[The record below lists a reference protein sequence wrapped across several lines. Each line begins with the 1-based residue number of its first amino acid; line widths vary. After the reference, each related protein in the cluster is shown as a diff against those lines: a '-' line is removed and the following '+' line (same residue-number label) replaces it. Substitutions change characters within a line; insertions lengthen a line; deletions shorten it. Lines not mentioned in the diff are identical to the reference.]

1 MSNAELDAKITEY
14 SNATKAY
21 GDLLLEAQSYLAE
34 ILTTEQMAKIEEFQ
48 KKLDDAKD
56 NAGKLGKDV
65 FLTTQALHKDN
76 PDQKVIKGIT
86 AGIGSTEIAD
96 NTPYDDAAI
105 YRDWKDQLPVN
116 CIKINKTELAKFPV
130 PGLDILKYKTGK
142 TKLSATVETNDKACK
157 TIAKKIE
164 WMCDVHRI
172 PHPEDMGNPDE
183 IRDLYTNWQRELRN
197 AQY

>member
-1 MSNAELDAKITEY
+1 MSNAELDAKIEQY
-14 SNATKAY
+14 RNATEEYGNILLKAQ
-21 GDLLLEAQSYLAE
+21 AYLSE
-34 ILTTEQMAKIEEFQ
+34 ILSPEQMEKIEQFQ
-48 KKLDDAKD
+48 KELDGATKR
-56 NAGKLGKDV
+56 AGDLGKDV

-76 PDQKVIKGIT
+76 PDQQVIKGIT
-86 AGIGSTEIAD
+86 SGISSTEIAD

-142 TKLSATVETNDKACK
+142 TKLSATVETKDKACK
-157 TIAKKIE
+157 TIGKKIE
-164 WMCDVHRI
+164 WMCEIHRI
-172 PHPEDMGNPDE
+172 PHPDDMSNPDVVRE
-183 IRDLYTNWQRELRN
+183 LYVNWSRDLRN